1 MARLLPVE
9 LEMADEPGDED
20 EVERPVPRHLVGDG
34 DVAALRVANRASHG
48 VILAQAH
55 LCPAEGQAIVRSVK
69 RVNVVGWLFVVFV
82 ALLVEVGVRA
92 FDYEQSIAPPS
103 STLRALYSRLAD
115 GTLSGEIG
123 VTLHAYLEGLAL
135 AILIGV
141 TAGVL
146 IGSSRTLLD
155 ASSVVIEFLRPIPAV
170 ALIPLAIVLFGTFGI
185 AAHRFV
191 VVFAAVW
198 PILIN
203 TIYGVRGTDRM
214 LHDVARTS
222 GVGRR
227 RTAVPRDAARGTSQH
242 RHRNPGQRRD
252 CAARLRDGRVP
263 YTGAGGIGAYMQDQY
278 AALNAPEL
286 YAAVVLVS
294 FLGYLVNVGLR
305 VVQRRTLFW
314 AGEERSAQ

>member
-1 MARLLPVE
+1 M
-9 LEMADEPGDED
+9 
-20 EVERPVPRHLVGDG
+20 
-34 DVAALRVANRASHG
+34 
-48 VILAQAH
+48 
-55 LCPAEGQAIVRSVK
+55 
-69 RVNVVGWLFVVFV
+69 
-82 ALLVEVGVRA
+82 
-92 FDYEQSIAPPS
+92 
-103 STLRALYSRLAD
+103 
-115 GTLSGEIG
+115 SGEIG
-123 VTLHAYLEGLAL
+123 FTLHAYLEGLAL

-146 IGSSRTLLD
+146 IGSSRMLLD

-222 GVGRR
+222 GVGRAGR
-227 RTAVPRDAARGTSQH
+227 LFRVTLPAALPSIATGVRISAAIALLVCVTAE
-242 RHRNPGQRRD
+242 
-252 CAARLRDGRVP
+252 
-263 YTGAGGIGAYMQDQY
+263 YFTGAGGIGAYMQDQY

-305 VVQRRTLFW
+305 AVQRRTLFW

>member
-1 MARLLPVE
+1 M
-9 LEMADEPGDED
+9 
-20 EVERPVPRHLVGDG
+20 
-34 DVAALRVANRASHG
+34 
-48 VILAQAH
+48 
-55 LCPAEGQAIVRSVK
+55 K
-69 RVNVVGWLFVVFV
+69 RVNIVGWLIVVFV
-82 ALLVEVGVRA
+82 ALLVEAGVRA
-92 FDYEQSIAPPS
+92 FDYERSIAPPS
-103 STLRALYSRLAD
+103 STLRALYHRLAD

-123 VTLHAYLEGLAL
+123 LTLHAYLEGLAL

-146 IGSSRTLLD
+146 IGNSRTLLD
-155 ASSVVIEFLRPIPAV
+155 ASSVLIEFLRPIPAV
-170 ALIPLAIVLFGTFGI
+170 ALIPLAIVFFGTFGI

-222 GVGRR
+222 GVGRAGR
-227 RTAVPRDAARGTSQH
+227 LFRVTLPAALPSIATGVRVSATLALLVCVTAEYLTA
-242 RHRNPGQRRD
+242 
-252 CAARLRDGRVP
+252 
-263 YTGAGGIGAYMQDQY
+263 AGGIGAYMQDQH
-278 AALNAPEL
+278 AALNTPEL

-294 FLGYLVNVGLR
+294 FLGYLVNAGLR
-305 VVQRRTLFW
+305 AVERRTIFW

>member
-1 MARLLPVE
+1 M
-9 LEMADEPGDED
+9 
-20 EVERPVPRHLVGDG
+20 
-34 DVAALRVANRASHG
+34 
-48 VILAQAH
+48 
-55 LCPAEGQAIVRSVK
+55 K
-69 RVNVVGWLFVVFV
+69 RVNIAGWLFVVFV

-103 STLRALYSRLAD
+103 STLRALYNRLAD

-123 VTLHAYLEGLAL
+123 FTLHAYLEGLAL

-155 ASSVVIEFLRPIPAV
+155 ASSLLIEFLRPIPGV
-170 ALIPLAIVLFGTFGI
+170 ALIPLAIVLFTPHGI

-203 TIYGVRGTDRM
+203 TIYGVRGGDRL

-222 GVGRR
+222 GVGRVGR
-227 RTAVPRDAARGTSQH
+227 LFRVTLPAALPSIATGIRVSAAIALVVCVTAEV
-242 RHRNPGQRRD
+242 
-252 CAARLRDGRVP
+252 V
-263 YTGAGGIGAYMQDQY
+263 TGAGGIGDYMDDRKQTNQI
-278 AALNAPEL
+278 PEL
-286 YAAVVLVS
+286 YAAVVLVAAIG
-294 FLGYLVNVGLR
+294 FAVNVGLR
-305 VVQRRTLFW
+305 ALQRRTLFW
-314 AGEERSAQ
+314 AGEERSAR

>member
-1 MARLLPVE
+1 M
-9 LEMADEPGDED
+9 
-20 EVERPVPRHLVGDG
+20 
-34 DVAALRVANRASHG
+34 
-48 VILAQAH
+48 
-55 LCPAEGQAIVRSVK
+55 K
-69 RVNVVGWLFVVFV
+69 RVNIAGWLFVVFV

-103 STLRALYSRLAD
+103 STLRALYNRLAD

-123 VTLHAYLEGLAL
+123 FTLHAYLEGLAL

-155 ASSVVIEFLRPIPAV
+155 ASSLLIEFLRPIPGV
-170 ALIPLAIVLFGTFGI
+170 ALIPLAIVLFTPHGI

-203 TIYGVRGTDRM
+203 TIYGVRGGDRL

-222 GVGRR
+222 GVGRVGR
-227 RTAVPRDAARGTSQH
+227 LFRVTLPAALPSIATGIRVSAAIALVVCVTAEV
-242 RHRNPGQRRD
+242 
-252 CAARLRDGRVP
+252 V
-263 YTGAGGIGAYMQDQY
+263 TGAGGIGDYMDDRKQTNQI
-278 AALNAPEL
+278 PEL
-286 YAAVVLVS
+286 YAAVVLVAAIG
-294 FLGYLVNVGLR
+294 FAVNVGLR
-305 VVQRRTLFW
+305 ALQRRTLFW

>member
-1 MARLLPVE
+1 M
-9 LEMADEPGDED
+9 
-20 EVERPVPRHLVGDG
+20 
-34 DVAALRVANRASHG
+34 
-48 VILAQAH
+48 
-55 LCPAEGQAIVRSVK
+55 K
-69 RVNVVGWLFVVFV
+69 RVNVAGWFFVVLV
-82 ALLVEVGVRA
+82 ALLVEAGVRA
-92 FDYEQSIAPPS
+92 FDYEASIATPS
-103 STLRALYSRLAD
+103 STLRALYNRLAD

-123 VTLHAYLEGLAL
+123 VTLEAYLEGLAI

-170 ALIPLAIVLFGTFGI
+170 ALIPLAIVLFGPFGI

-214 LHDVARTS
+214 LHDVARTA
-222 GVGRR
+222 GVGRGGR
-227 RTAVPRDAARGTSQH
+227 LFRVTLPAALPSIATGIRVSAAIALLVCVTAEYFTA
-242 RHRNPGQRRD
+242 
-252 CAARLRDGRVP
+252 
-263 YTGAGGIGAYMQDQY
+263 AGGIGAYMQDQY
-278 AALNAPEL
+278 AALNTPEL

-305 VVQRRTLFW
+305 AVQRRTLFW